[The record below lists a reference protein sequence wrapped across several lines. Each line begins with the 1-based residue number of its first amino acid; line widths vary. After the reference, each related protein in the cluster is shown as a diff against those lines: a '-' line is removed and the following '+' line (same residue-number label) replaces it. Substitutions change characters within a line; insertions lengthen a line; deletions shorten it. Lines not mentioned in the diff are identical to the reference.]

1 VSFAVGSLVKARGR
15 EWVVLPES
23 TPDTVVAR
31 PLGGG
36 DDEVAGFFLPVE
48 PVEPA
53 TFQLPDPAE
62 AGDYRSCR
70 LLRDA
75 LRLGFRSS
83 AGPFR
88 SFARLGV
95 EPRPYQLVPL
105 LLALKLDP
113 VRLLIADDVGIGKT
127 VEAGLIVRELIDRGE
142 VKRFAVLCP
151 PQLAEQWQG
160 ELNNKFHL
168 DAELVLPGTVSRL
181 EKACRMNQS
190 VFDRFP
196 HVIVS
201 TDFIKADRRRDDFV
215 RDCPELVIVDEAHTC
230 ARAGDGRG
238 ARHQRHQLVRQL
250 AGNKDRHLLLVTAT
264 PHSGN
269 EEAFRS
275 LLSLLDTT
283 FADLPADLSGD
294 RNRQARERIAAHFV
308 QRRRGDIRHYLQ
320 TDTPFPEREEKEE
333 TYKLHP
339 EYLKLFKQ
347 VLEYAKESVSDTT
360 LNRQRQRI
368 RWWSAL
374 ALLRSMASS
383 PAAAMA
389 TLRTRAVEANTPE
402 EADAQGRQSVLDLVE
417 DDSAEGSDV
426 APAGADEEPGE
437 QSEAAR
443 RLMAMANAAEALH
456 GAKDT
461 KLKRAIVILEDLLA
475 NGYHPILFCRFIPTA
490 EYVAAELRKKLKG
503 VTVEAVTGTLPPKER
518 EDRVNAL
525 KTCEKRILVCTDC
538 LSEGI
543 NLQHLFNAVVHY
555 DLSWNPT
562 RHEQREGRVDRYGQ
576 PSPKVRTVTYYGI
589 DNQIDGVVLDVLLRK
604 HKAIRT
610 SLGVSVPL
618 PTDSEQVIQAVFEGM
633 LLKGKKKKDTG
644 PGLFDD
650 LLDAEVDQQ
659 WKSATE
665 REKQSR
671 TLFAQQTIKVE
682 DVVREMD
689 AARAAAGTGVDVT
702 GFVTTALAASNAAV
716 DGSDPV
722 RVDLTETPRALKD
735 QLYPALGLKP
745 GKDVFAARFEL
756 PVAGNQILLSRSSP
770 AVEALA
776 NHVLN
781 AALDPHLDGPA
792 RRCGVIRTSK
802 VAKRTTL
809 LLLRHRF
816 HIVTK
821 IGDDERPLLAED
833 SQLVAFAGS
842 PQNAE
847 WLPPEVAERLLLAEP
862 EANVTAEQ
870 ARDFIQKVIDGIGH
884 LRPKSWGNA
893 SRRPQSGPPSEP
905 GEGCAAPRRSPGVA
919 RRAGR
924 VRLPAEGVT
933 AHEDRHLHL
942 RPRRR
947 LHPTHR
953 PPPTGGRRGSTP

>member
-53 TFQLPDPAE
+53 TFQPPSLGE

-151 PQLAEQWQG
+151 PQIAEQWQG
-160 ELNNKFHL
+160 ELHNKFHL

-196 HVIVS
+196 YVIVS

-215 RDCPELVIVDEAHTC
+215 RDCPELVIVDEAHAC

-250 AGNKDRHLLLVTAT
+250 AGNKNRHLLLVTAT

-275 LLSLLDTT
+275 LLSLLDPA
-283 FADLPADLSGD
+283 FGDLPADLSGD
-294 RNRQARERIAAHFV
+294 KNRQARERIAAHFV
-308 QRRRGDIRHYLQ
+308 QRRRGDIKHYLQ

-333 TYKLHP
+333 TYKLHA

-383 PAAAMA
+383 PAAAVA

-402 EADAQGRQSVLDLVE
+402 EADDLGRTAVMDLVE
-417 DDSAEGSDV
+417 DDSAEGTDM
-426 APAGADEEPGE
+426 APAGDANGPGGAT
-437 QSEAAR
+437 EASR
-443 RLMAMANAAEALH
+443 RLMAMAAAAEALH
-456 GAKDT
+456 GAKDN
-461 KLKRAIVILEDLLA
+461 KLKKAVALVEELLA
-475 NGYHPILFCRFIPTA
+475 DGHRPILFCRFIPTA

-518 EDRVNAL
+518 EDRVVAL
-525 KTCEKRILVCTDC
+525 GGCEKRVLVCTDC

-543 NLQHLFNAVVHY
+543 NLQHLFDAVVHY

-576 PSPKVRTVTYYGI
+576 PNPRVRALTYYGI

-618 PTDSEQVIQAVFEGM
+618 PTDSERVLQAVFEGM
-633 LLKGKKKKDTG
+633 LLKGKKRDTG

-650 LLDAEVDQQ
+650 LDTAEVDEQ

-671 TLFAQQTIKVE
+671 TVFAQQTLKVDE
-682 DVVREMD
+682 VVQELK
-689 AARAAAGTGVDVT
+689 ASQSAVGSGVDVAA
-702 GFVTTALAASNAAV
+702 FVSTALTACKGLVS
-716 DGSDPV
+716 GTGTV
-722 RVDLTETPRALKD
+722 RVDLSECPRAMKD
-735 QLYPALGLKP
+735 QLLPPLGLKA
-745 GKDVFAARFEL
+745 GKETFAARFEL
-756 PVAGNQILLSRSSP
+756 PVADGQVLLSRSSP
-770 AVEALA
+770 AVETLA
-776 NHVLN
+776 NFVLN

-792 RRCGVIRTSK
+792 RRCGVIRTARVSN
-802 VAKRTTL
+802 RTTL

-816 HIVTK
+816 HIVTR
-821 IGDDERPLLAED
+821 IDDAEHPLLAED
-833 SQLVAFAGS
+833 SELVAFAGS

-847 WLPPEVAERLLLAEP
+847 WLPAEVAETLLAAEP
-862 EANVTAEQ
+862 EANVAPEQ
-870 ARDFIQKVIDGIGH
+870 ARDFLQKVTDGIDH
-884 LRPKSWGNA
+884 LRPKLAEFAQARGDLLLDA
-893 SRRPQSGPPSEP
+893 HTR
-905 GEGCAAPRRSPGVA
+905 V
-919 RRAGR
+919 RRASKAKR
-924 VRLPAEGVT
+924 VRHRVEAQDVPDVLGVFVYLPKM
-933 AHEDRHLHL
+933 
-942 RPRRR
+942 
-947 LHPTHR
+947 
-953 PPPTGGRRGSTP
+953 

>member
-1 VSFAVGSLVKARGR
+1 MSFAVGSLVKARGR

-23 TPDTVVAR
+23 SPDTVVAR

-36 DDEVAGFFLPVE
+36 DDEVAGFYLPVE

-53 TFQLPDPAE
+53 TFQLPDPASL
-62 AGDYRSCR
+62 GDHRSGR

-105 LLALKLDP
+105 LMALKLDP

-127 VEAGLIVRELIDRGE
+127 VEAGLIARELIDRGE
-142 VKRFAVLCP
+142 VRRMAVLCP
-151 PQLAEQWQG
+151 PQIAEQWQA
-160 ELNNKFHL
+160 ELHAKFHL

-181 EKACRMNQS
+181 ERACRMNQS

-196 HVIVS
+196 FVIVS
-201 TDFIKADRRRDDFV
+201 TDFIKSDRRRDDFV
-215 RDCPELVIVDEAHTC
+215 RDCPELVIVDEAHAC

-275 LLSLLDTT
+275 LLALLDPA
-283 FADLPADLSGD
+283 FADLPADLGGD
-294 RNRQARERIAAHFV
+294 KNRAVRERIAEHFV
-308 QRRRGDIRHYLQ
+308 QRRRGDIRHFLQ
-320 TDTPFPEREEKEE
+320 TDTPFPDREEKEE
-333 TYKLHP
+333 TYKLHA

-347 VLEYAKESVSDTT
+347 VLEYAKESVSDAT

-383 PAAAMA
+383 PAAAVA

-402 EADAQGRQSVLDLVE
+402 EADDLGRAAVMDLVE
-417 DDSAEGSDV
+417 DDSAEGTDV
-426 APAGADEEPGE
+426 APAGDADGPGGAT
-437 QSEAAR
+437 EASR
-443 RLMAMANAAEALH
+443 RLMAMAAAAEALH
-456 GAKDT
+456 GAKDN
-461 KLKRAIVILEDLLA
+461 KLKKAVALVEELLKD
-475 NGYHPILFCRFIPTA
+475 GHRPILFCRFIPTA

-503 VTVEAVTGTLPPKER
+503 VTVESVTGTLPPKER
-518 EDRVNAL
+518 EDRVVAL
-525 KTCEKRILVCTDC
+525 GGCEKRVLVCTDC

-543 NLQHLFNAVVHY
+543 NLQHLFDAVVHY

-576 PSPKVRTVTYYGI
+576 RNPRVRALTYYGI
-589 DNQIDGVVLDVLLRK
+589 DNQIDGVVLNVLLRK
-604 HKAIRT
+604 HKSIRS

-618 PTDSEQVIQAVFEGM
+618 PVDSDKLMQAIFSGES
-633 LLKGKKKKDTG
+633 LKGG
-644 PGLFDD
+644 QQPSLFDY
-650 LLDAEVDQQ
+650 LDDSDAAVPELDSL
-659 WKSATE
+659 WESATE

-671 TLFAQQTIKVE
+671 TVFAQQTLKVDE
-682 DVVREMD
+682 VVQELK
-689 AARAAAGTGVDVT
+689 ASQSAVGSGVDVAA
-702 GFVTTALAASNAAV
+702 FVSTALTACKGLVS
-716 DGSDPV
+716 GTGTV
-722 RVDLTETPRALKD
+722 RVDLSECPRAMKD
-735 QLYPALGLKP
+735 QLLPPLGLKA
-745 GKDVFAARFEL
+745 GKETFAARFEL
-756 PVAGNQILLSRSSP
+756 PVADGQVLLSRSSP
-770 AVEALA
+770 AVETLA
-776 NHVLN
+776 NFVLN

-792 RRCGVIRTSK
+792 RRCGVIRTARVS
-802 VAKRTTL
+802 KRTTL

-816 HIVTK
+816 HIVTR
-821 IGDDERPLLAED
+821 IDDAEHPLLAED
-833 SQLVAFAGS
+833 SELIAFAGS

-847 WLPPEVAERLLLAEP
+847 WLPAEVAETLLAAEP
-862 EANVTAEQ
+862 EANVAPEQ
-870 ARDFIQKVIDGIGH
+870 ARDFLQKVTDGIDH
-884 LRPKSWGNA
+884 LRPKLA
-893 SRRPQSGPPSEP
+893 EFAQ
-905 GEGCAAPRRSPGVA
+905 A
-919 RRAGR
+919 RGKLLLDAHTR
-924 VRLPAEGVT
+924 VRKESKVKRVRHRVEAQDVPDVLGVFIYLPKM
-933 AHEDRHLHL
+933 
-942 RPRRR
+942 
-947 LHPTHR
+947 
-953 PPPTGGRRGSTP
+953 

>member
-1 VSFAVGSLVKARGR
+1 MSFAVGSLVTARGR

-23 TPDTVVAR
+23 TTDTVVAR

-36 DDEVAGFFLPVE
+36 DDEIAGFYLPVE

-53 TFQLPDPAE
+53 AFRLPDAV
-62 AGDYRSCR
+62 AVGDYRSCR

-88 SFARLGV
+88 SFARVAV

-105 LLALKLDP
+105 LMALKLDP

-127 VEAGLIVRELIDRGE
+127 VEAGLIARELIDRGE
-142 VKRFAVLCP
+142 VRRFAILCP
-151 PQLAEQWQG
+151 PQIAEQWKA
-160 ELNNKFHL
+160 ELSAKFHL
-168 DAELVLPGTVSRL
+168 EAELVLPGTVTRL
-181 EKACRMNQS
+181 ERACRMGQS

-215 RDCPELVIVDEAHTC
+215 RECPELVIVDEAHTC
-230 ARAGDGRG
+230 ARGGDGRG

-250 AGNKDRHLLLVTAT
+250 AAGRDRHLLLVTAT

-275 LLSLLDTT
+275 LLALLDPA

-294 RNRQARERIAAHFV
+294 KNRQARERIAAHFV
-308 QRRRGDIRHYLQ
+308 QRRRADIRHFLQ
-320 TDTPFPEREEKEE
+320 TDTPFPDRQEAEE

-339 EYLKLFKQ
+339 EYQRLFKQ
-347 VLEYAKESVSDTT
+347 VLEYAKESVSDTSLT
-360 LNRQRQRI
+360 RQRQRI

-374 ALLRSMASS
+374 SLLRSMASS

-402 EADAQGRQSVLDLVE
+402 EADALGRRAVLDLVE
-417 DDSAEGSDV
+417 DDPAEGSDV
-426 APAGADEEPGE
+426 APAGADEEPGG
-437 QSEAAR
+437 QTEAAR
-443 RLMAMANAAEALH
+443 RLMAMATAAEALH
-456 GAKDT
+456 GAKDN
-461 KLKRAIVILEDLLA
+461 KLKKAAALVEDLLA

-503 VTVEAVTGTLPPKER
+503 VVVEAVTGTLPPKER
-518 EDRVNAL
+518 EDRIHGLDPEAPRV
-525 KTCEKRILVCTDC
+525 LVCTDC

-543 NLQHLFNAVVHY
+543 NLQHLFNAVLHY

-576 PSPKVRTVTYYGI
+576 PSPTVRALTYYGI

-633 LLKGKKKKDTG
+633 LLRGKKRDTG

-650 LLDAEVDQQ
+650 LPAEVDSQ

-671 TLFAQQTIKVE
+671 TLFAQHAIRVDE
-682 DVVREMD
+682 VVRELD
-689 AARAAAGTGVDVT
+689 AAREATGTGVDVAA
-702 GFVTTALAASNAAV
+702 FVRTALAASGAAV
-716 DGSDPV
+716 AGTAPI
-722 RVDLTETPRALKD
+722 RVDLTEVPRALKD
-735 QLYPALGLKP
+735 QIVPALGLKP
-745 GKDVFAARFEL
+745 GKETFAARFEL
-756 PVAGNQILLSRSSP
+756 PVAGDALLLTRTAP

-776 NHVLN
+776 NHVMN

-792 RRCGVIRTSK
+792 RRCGVVRTSK
-802 VAKRTTL
+802 VARRTTL

-816 HIVTK
+816 HIVTRT
-821 IGDDERPLLAED
+821 GDADQPLLAED

-847 WLPPEVAERLLLAEP
+847 WLPPDAAEQLLSAEP
-862 EANVTAEQ
+862 EANVTPEQ
-870 ARDFIQKVIDGIGH
+870 SRDFVQKVVDGIEA
-884 LRPKSWGNA
+884 LRPKLA
-893 SRRPQSGPPSEP
+893 EFARDR
-905 GEGCAAPRRSPGVA
+905 GEALLQAHT
-919 RRAGR
+919 R
-924 VRLPAEGVT
+924 VRQESRARGVRHRVEAQDLPDVLGVFVY
-933 AHEDRHLHL
+933 L
-942 RPRRR
+942 PKV
-947 LHPTHR
+947 
-953 PPPTGGRRGSTP
+953 

>member
-1 VSFAVGSLVKARGR
+1 MSFAVGSLIKARGR
-15 EWVVLPES
+15 EWVVLPDS
-23 TPDTVVAR
+23 TPDTLIAR

-36 DDEVAGFFLPVE
+36 DDEVTGFYLPIE
-48 PVEPA
+48 SVEPA
-53 TFQLPDPAE
+53 SFKLPDPAQP
-62 AGDYRSCR
+62 GDHRSCR

-88 SFARLGV
+88 SFARIGV

-105 LLALKLDP
+105 LLSLKLDP

-151 PQLAEQWQG
+151 PQIAEQWQT
-160 ELNNKFHL
+160 ELHAKFHL
-168 DAELVLPGTVSRL
+168 DAELVLPGTVTRL
-181 EKACRMNQS
+181 EKVCRMGQS

-196 HVIVS
+196 FVIVS
-201 TDFIKADRRRDDFV
+201 TEFIKADRRRDDFV
-215 RDCPELVIVDEAHTC
+215 RECPELVILDEAHTC

-238 ARHQRHQLVRQL
+238 TRHQRHQLVRQL

-275 LLSLLDTT
+275 LLTFLDPSFASL
-283 FADLPADLSGD
+283 PVDLSGD
-294 RNRQARERIAAHFV
+294 QNRQARERIAAHFV
-308 QRRRGDIRHYLQ
+308 QRRRADIRHFLQ
-320 TDTPFPEREEKEE
+320 TDTPFPDRQEAEE

-347 VLEYAKESVSDTT
+347 VMEYAKESVSDPT

-389 TLRTRAVEANTPE
+389 TLRTRAVEANTPD
-402 EADAQGRQSVLDLVE
+402 EADAHGRRSVLDLVE
-417 DDSAEGSDV
+417 DDSAEGSDI

-437 QSEAAR
+437 QNEAAR
-443 RLMAMANAAEALH
+443 RLMAMANAADTLH
-456 GAKDT
+456 GAKDN
-461 KLKRAIVILEDLLA
+461 KLRKAVAVVEDLVA

-490 EYVAAELRKKLKG
+490 EYLAGELRKRFKG
-503 VTVEAVTGTLPPKER
+503 VVVEAVTGTLPPKER
-518 EDRVNAL
+518 EDRVAQL
-525 KTCEKRILVCTDC
+525 GSAEKRVLVCTDC

-576 PSPKVRTVTYYGI
+576 PSSMVRALTYYGI

-618 PTDSEQVIQAVFEGM
+618 PTDSEQVLQAVFEGM
-633 LLKGKKKKDTG
+633 LLKGTKKDTG

-650 LLDAEVDQQ
+650 LPPEIDQQ

-671 TLFAQQTIKVE
+671 TLFAQQAIKVE
-682 DVVREMD
+682 EVVRELD
-689 AARAAAGTGVDVT
+689 AARDAIGTGVDVA
-702 GFVTTALAASNAAV
+702 GFVRTALAASKAIV
-716 DGSDPV
+716 DGTETIL
-722 RVDLTETPRALKD
+722 VDLTEASRALKD
-735 QLYPALGLKP
+735 QLKTSLGLKP
-745 GKDVFAARFEL
+745 DKNAFTARFEL
-756 PVAGNQILLSRSSP
+756 PVTGNEILLTRSTP
-770 AVEALA
+770 AIESLA

-802 VAKRTTL
+802 VPKRTTL

-816 HIVTK
+816 HIVTR

-847 WLPPEVAERLLLAEP
+847 WLLPDAAEQLLLAEP
-862 EANVTAEQ
+862 EANVVAEQ
-870 ARDFIQKVIDGIGH
+870 ARDFIQRVVDGVEHI
-884 LRPKSWGNA
+884 RPRLAEFARARSDSLLQAHTRVRQA
-893 SRRPQSGPPSEP
+893 SRTK
-905 GEGCAAPRRSPGVA
+905 GV
-919 RRAGR
+919 RHR
-924 VRLPAEGVT
+924 VEAQDVPDILGIFVYLPKV
-933 AHEDRHLHL
+933 
-942 RPRRR
+942 
-947 LHPTHR
+947 
-953 PPPTGGRRGSTP
+953 

>member
-1 VSFAVGSLVKARGR
+1 MSFAVGSLVKARGR
-15 EWVVLPES
+15 EWVVLPET

-36 DDEVAGFFLPVE
+36 DDEIAGFFLPVE
-48 PVEPA
+48 PIESA
-53 TFQLPDPAE
+53 TFQLPDPGQ

-105 LLALKLDP
+105 LMALKLDP

-127 VEAGLIVRELIDRGE
+127 VEAGLIAKELIDRGE
-142 VKRFAVLCP
+142 VKQFAVLCP
-151 PQLAEQWQG
+151 PQIAEQWQA
-160 ELNNKFHL
+160 ELHAKFHL

-190 VFDRFP
+190 IFDRFP
-196 HVIVS
+196 YVIVS

-215 RDCPELVIVDEAHTC
+215 RDCPELVIVDEAHSC
-230 ARAGDGRG
+230 ARTGDGRG
-238 ARHQRHQLVRQL
+238 TRHQRYQLVRQL
-250 AGNKDRHLLLVTAT
+250 AGDKERHLLLVTAT

-275 LLSLLDTT
+275 LLSLLDPG

-294 RNRQARERIAAHFV
+294 KNRHARERIAAHFV
-308 QRRRGDIRHYLQ
+308 QRRRGDIRHYIQ
-320 TDTPFPEREEKEE
+320 TDTPFPDREEKEE

-347 VLEYAKESVSDTT
+347 VLEYAKESVSDPN

-389 TLRTRAVEANTPE
+389 TLRTRAIEANTPE
-402 EADAQGRQSVLDLVE
+402 EADAHGRQSVLDLVE

-461 KLKRAIVILEDLLA
+461 KLKRAVAVVEDLLA

-490 EYVAAELRKKLKG
+490 EYVAVELRKKLKG

-525 KTCEKRILVCTDC
+525 GSCEKRVLVCTDC

-576 PSPKVRTVTYYGI
+576 PSPKVRALTYYGI

-610 SLGVSVPL
+610 SLGISIPL

-633 LLKGKKKKDTG
+633 LLKGKKKDTG
-644 PGLFDD
+644 PGLFDEM
-650 LLDAEVDQQ
+650 LAEEVDQQ

-671 TLFAQQTIKVE
+671 TLFAQQTIKVDE
-682 DVVREMD
+682 VVRELQ
-689 AARAAAGTGVDVT
+689 AARDAVGSGVDVA
-702 GFVTTALAASNAAV
+702 GFVTTALAASKAAIE
-716 DGSDPV
+716 GTDPV
-722 RVDLTETPRALKD
+722 RIDFTESPRSLKD
-735 QLYPALGLKP
+735 QLYPLLGLKP
-745 GKDVFAARFEL
+745 GKDVFHARFEL
-756 PVAGNQILLSRSSP
+756 PVTGIQTLLSRSSP
-770 AVEALA
+770 AVETLA

-781 AALDPHLDGPA
+781 AALDTHLEGPA

-802 VAKRTTL
+802 VTKRTTL

-816 HIVTK
+816 HIVTR

-847 WLPPEVAERLLLAEP
+847 WLAPEVAEQLLLAEP
-862 EANVTAEQ
+862 EANVSAEQ
-870 ARDFIQKVIDGIGH
+870 ARDFIQKVIDGAGL
-884 LRPKSWGNA
+884 LRPKLA
-893 SRRPQSGPPSEP
+893 EFAKAR
-905 GEGCAAPRRSPGVA
+905 GEVLLDVHT
-919 RRAGR
+919 R
-924 VRLPAEGVT
+924 VRQASKAKGVRHRVEAQELPDVLGVFVY
-933 AHEDRHLHL
+933 L
-942 RPRRR
+942 PKV
-947 LHPTHR
+947 
-953 PPPTGGRRGSTP
+953 

>member
-1 VSFAVGSLVKARGR
+1 LI
-15 EWVVLPES
+15 
-23 TPDTVVAR
+23 AR

-36 DDEVAGFFLPVE
+36 DDEVTGFYLPIE
-48 PVEPA
+48 SVEPA
-53 TFQLPDPAE
+53 SFKLPDPAQP
-62 AGDYRSCR
+62 GDHRSCR

-88 SFARLGV
+88 SFARIGV

-105 LLALKLDP
+105 LLSLKLDP

-151 PQLAEQWQG
+151 PQIAEQWQT
-160 ELNNKFHL
+160 ELHAKFHL
-168 DAELVLPGTVSRL
+168 DAELVLPGTVTRL
-181 EKACRMNQS
+181 EKVCRMGQS

-196 HVIVS
+196 FVIVS
-201 TDFIKADRRRDDFV
+201 TEFIKADRRRDDFV
-215 RDCPELVIVDEAHTC
+215 RECPELVILDEAHTC

-238 ARHQRHQLVRQL
+238 TRHQRHQLVRQL

-275 LLSLLDTT
+275 LLTFLDPSFASL
-283 FADLPADLSGD
+283 PVDLSGD
-294 RNRQARERIAAHFV
+294 QNRQARERIAAHFV
-308 QRRRGDIRHYLQ
+308 QRRRADIRHFLQ
-320 TDTPFPEREEKEE
+320 TDTPFPDRQEAEE

-347 VLEYAKESVSDTT
+347 VMEYAKESVSDPT

-389 TLRTRAVEANTPE
+389 TLRTRAVEANTPD
-402 EADAQGRQSVLDLVE
+402 EADAHGRRSVLDLVE
-417 DDSAEGSDV
+417 DDSAEGSDI

-437 QSEAAR
+437 QNEAAR
-443 RLMAMANAAEALH
+443 RLMAMANAADTLH
-456 GAKDT
+456 GAKDN
-461 KLKRAIVILEDLLA
+461 KLRKAVAVVEDLVA

-490 EYVAAELRKKLKG
+490 EYLAGELRKRFKG
-503 VTVEAVTGTLPPKER
+503 VVVEAVTGTLPPKER
-518 EDRVNAL
+518 EDRVAQL
-525 KTCEKRILVCTDC
+525 GSAEKRVLVCTDC

-576 PSPKVRTVTYYGI
+576 PSSMVRALTYYGI

-618 PTDSEQVIQAVFEGM
+618 PTDSEQVLQAVFEGM
-633 LLKGKKKKDTG
+633 LLKGTKKDTG

-650 LLDAEVDQQ
+650 LPPEIDQQ

-671 TLFAQQTIKVE
+671 TLFAQQAIKVE
-682 DVVREMD
+682 EVVRELD
-689 AARAAAGTGVDVT
+689 AARDAIGTGVDVA
-702 GFVTTALAASNAAV
+702 GFVRTALAASKAIV
-716 DGSDPV
+716 DGTETIL
-722 RVDLTETPRALKD
+722 VDLTEASRALKD
-735 QLYPALGLKP
+735 QLKTSLGLKP
-745 GKDVFAARFEL
+745 DKNAFTARFEL
-756 PVAGNQILLSRSSP
+756 PVTGNEILLTRSTP
-770 AVEALA
+770 AIESLA

-802 VAKRTTL
+802 VPKRTTL

-816 HIVTK
+816 HIVTR

-847 WLPPEVAERLLLAEP
+847 WLLPDAAEQLLLAEP
-862 EANVTAEQ
+862 EANVVAEQ
-870 ARDFIQKVIDGIGH
+870 ARDFIQRVVDGVEHI
-884 LRPKSWGNA
+884 RPRLAEFARARSDSLLQAHTRVRQA
-893 SRRPQSGPPSEP
+893 SRTK
-905 GEGCAAPRRSPGVA
+905 GV
-919 RRAGR
+919 RHR
-924 VRLPAEGVT
+924 VEAQDVPDILGIFVYLPKV
-933 AHEDRHLHL
+933 
-942 RPRRR
+942 
-947 LHPTHR
+947 
-953 PPPTGGRRGSTP
+953 

>member
-1 VSFAVGSLVKARGR
+1 MTFAVGSLVRARGR
-15 EWVVLPES
+15 EWVVLPE
-23 TPDTVVAR
+23 TTADTVVAR

-36 DDEVAGFFLPVE
+36 DEEVAGFFLPVE
-48 PVEPA
+48 GVEPA
-53 TFQLPDPAE
+53 TFKLPDPAR
-62 AGDYRSCR
+62 AGDFRSCR

-151 PQLAEQWQG
+151 PQIAEQWQT
-160 ELNNKFHL
+160 ELNTKFHL
-168 DAELVLPGTVSRL
+168 DAELVLPGTVTRL

-196 HVIVS
+196 YVIVS
-201 TDFIKADRRRDDFV
+201 TDFIKSDRHRDDFV

-230 ARAGDGRG
+230 ARTGDGRG
-238 ARHQRHQLVRQL
+238 TRHQRHQLARQL
-250 AGNKDRHLLLVTAT
+250 ASDPNRHLLLVTAT

-275 LLSLLDTT
+275 LLSLLDPAFTN
-283 FADLPADLSGD
+283 LPADLSGD
-294 RNRQARERIAAHFV
+294 KNRQARERIAAHFV
-308 QRRRGDIRHYLQ
+308 QRRRGDIKHYLQ
-320 TDTPFPEREEKEE
+320 TDTPFPEREEREE

-347 VLEYAKESVSDTT
+347 VLEYARESISDPS

-389 TLRTRAVEANTPE
+389 TLRTRSIEVNTPE
-402 EADAQGRQSVLDLVE
+402 EADSHGRRAVLDLVE
-417 DDSAEGSDV
+417 DESAEGSDV

-437 QSEAAR
+437 QSDAAR
-443 RLMAMANAAEALH
+443 RLLAMANAAGSLH
-456 GAKDT
+456 GAKDN
-461 KLKRAIVILEDLLA
+461 KLKRIVAVVEDLLA

-490 EYVAAELRKKLKG
+490 EYVAVELRKKFKG
-503 VTVEAVTGTLPPKER
+503 VTIEAVTGLLPPKER
-518 EDRVNAL
+518 EDRVATL
-525 KTCEKRILVCTDC
+525 GSCEKRVLVCTDC

-576 PSPKVRTVTYYGI
+576 PSPTVRMLTYYGI

-633 LLKGKKKKDTG
+633 LLKKRKRDAG

-650 LLDAEVDQQ
+650 HELPEEIDQQ

-665 REKQSR
+665 REKVSR

-682 DVVREMD
+682 EVVRELDSARD
-689 AARAAAGTGVDVT
+689 AIGTGVDVA
-702 GFVTTALAASNAAV
+702 GFVRAALTASKAAV
-716 DGSDPV
+716 EGTDGI
-722 RVDLTETPRALKD
+722 RVDLTELSQALKD
-735 QLYPALGLKP
+735 QLQPALGLKA
-745 GKDVFAARFEL
+745 GKQVFTARFEL
-756 PVAGNQILLSRSSP
+756 PVTDKEIFLSRSSP
-770 AVEALA
+770 TVEALA
-776 NHVLN
+776 NYVLN
-781 AALDPHLDGPA
+781 AALDSHLDGPA
-792 RRCGVIRTSK
+792 RRCGVIRTGK
-802 VAKRTTL
+802 VSRRTTL

-816 HIVTK
+816 HIVTRV
-821 IGDDERPLLAED
+821 GDAEQPLLAED
-833 SQLVAFAGS
+833 SQLIAFTGS

-847 WLPPEVAERLLLAEP
+847 WLPQEAAERLLIIEP
-862 EANVTAEQ
+862 EANVATEQ
-870 ARDFIQKVIDGIGH
+870 ARDFIEKVIDGIEH
-884 LRPKSWGNA
+884 LRPKLADFAKARGAMLLDAHTRVRQA
-893 SRRPQSGPPSEP
+893 SRTKGMRHHVEAQDLPDVL
-905 GEGCAAPRRSPGVA
+905 GVYIY
-919 RRAGR
+919 
-924 VRLPAEGVT
+924 LPKV
-933 AHEDRHLHL
+933 
-942 RPRRR
+942 
-947 LHPTHR
+947 
-953 PPPTGGRRGSTP
+953 